1 MERFK
6 EETILEFLVQKEFIK
21 LDEENHKYNIYGKQL
36 EKKIPNFLDGCNCI
50 PNWFSPDTRGKRLW
64 KKKLLKG
71 GGKIFKM
78 NKNILIWKH

>member
-1 MERFK
+1 METLK

-36 EKKIPNFLDGCNCI
+36 EKKIPNFLDDCNCI

>member
-21 LDEENHKYNIYGKQL
+21 LDEENYKHNIYGKQL
-36 EKKIPNFLDGCNCI
+36 EEKMPNFLDGCNYT

>member
-36 EKKIPNFLDGCNCI
+36 EEKMPNFLDGCNYT
-50 PNWFSPDTRGKRLW
+50 PNLFFPDTRGKRLW
-64 KKKLLKG
+64 KKKLLKA

-78 NKNILIWKH
+78 DKNSLIWKP

>member
-1 MERFK
+1 METIK

-21 LDEENHKYNIYGKQL
+21 YFSD
-36 EKKIPNFLDGCNCI
+36 DCNYT

-78 NKNILIWKH
+78 NKNILIWKQ

>member
-36 EKKIPNFLDGCNCI
+36 EEKIPNFLDDCNYT

-78 NKNILIWKH
+78 NKSILIWKH

>member
-36 EKKIPNFLDGCNCI
+36 EKKIPNFLDDCNYTL
-50 PNWFSPDTRGKRLW
+50 NWFFPDTRGKRLW
-64 KKKLLKG
+64 KKRLLKRG
-71 GGKIFKM
+71 GEIIKM

>member
-36 EKKIPNFLDGCNCI
+36 EDKIPNFLDDCNYI
-50 PNWFSPDTRGKRLW
+50 PNLFFPDTRGKRLW
-64 KKKLLKG
+64 KKKLLKV

-78 NKNILIWKH
+78 DKNSLIWKP